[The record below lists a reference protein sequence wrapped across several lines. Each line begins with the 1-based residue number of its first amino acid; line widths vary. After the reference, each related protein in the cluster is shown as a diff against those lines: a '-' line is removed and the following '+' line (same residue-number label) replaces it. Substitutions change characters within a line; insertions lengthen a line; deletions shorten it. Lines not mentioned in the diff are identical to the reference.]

1 MISAFLGTR
10 SLDIKF
16 GTFAGGERE
25 VKVTGY
31 TNNTPYDSGFKSN
44 KLNLDNELV
53 VYAHIMSSDDIMD
66 LLLFTDAM
74 NRLGRGTG
82 HQLKKKLFLPYIP
95 YARQDRVM
103 IPGEPLSAA
112 VFGKLINL
120 CGYDQV
126 VVDDPHSDVSPSHI
140 QNVSIYEQHELAMPI
155 LGEGFFVDAIIVAP
169 DAGAIKKV
177 SKLAKIVGHSE
188 IGVGTKH
195 RDLKTNAITG
205 TSYSGPSVAGKRVV
219 MVDDICDGGRT
230 FIELGKVLK
239 KEGAESIVL
248 YTTHGIYSYGA
259 DVFKGVIDEVYC
271 TYAWVKNLEG
281 RNENNIFK
289 YVDST
294 IKFK

>member
-10 SLDIKF
+10 ALDIKF

-31 TNNTPYDSGFKSN
+31 TNNTPYDLAFQRN
-44 KLNLDNELV
+44 KLNLDDELV

-82 HQLKKKLFLPYIP
+82 QKLKKKLFLPYIP

-103 IPGEPLSAA
+103 TPGEPLSAA
-112 VFGKLINL
+112 VFGKLVNL

-140 QNVSIYEQHELAMPI
+140 QNVSIYEQHELAIPI
-155 LGEGFFVDAIIVAP
+155 LGEGFFVDAVIVAP

-195 RDLKTNAITG
+195 RDLMTNNITG
-205 TSYSGPSVAGKRVV
+205 TTYAGPDVNGKRVI
-219 MVDDICDGGRT
+219 MVDDIGDGLRT
-230 FIELGKVLK
+230 FIELGKVLRSQ
-239 KEGAESIVL
+239 GASEVIL
-248 YTTHGIYSYGA
+248 YITHGIFSYGA
-259 DVFKGVIDEVYC
+259 DICDGIIDEIYSA
-271 TYAWVKNLEG
+271 YPWEKNLMG
-281 RNENNIFK
+281 RNEKGIFK
-289 YVDST
+289 MVDKSVP
-294 IKFK
+294 FR